1 MSRKQSL
8 QKMREVLVERRVALR
23 KAIEGDFSM
32 LRKLNRSGGDVA
44 DCALETSYSELSSKL
59 AEAET
64 REVKSIDNALRLMD
78 EGLYGK
84 CEGCKSNI
92 PLARLQAVPYA
103 TLCIDCKRLAEDHGH
118 QAGDVVDWS
127 QILPGSTGSI
137 GDMDLNVS

>member
-8 QKMREVLVERRVALR
+8 QKMREVLIERRVALR

>member
-8 QKMREVLVERRVALR
+8 QKMREVLIERRVALR

-32 LRKLNRSGGDVA
+32 LRKLDRSGGDVA

-92 PLARLQAVPYA
+92 PMARLQAVPYA

-118 QAGDVVDWS
+118 QAGDVVDWN
-127 QILPGSTGSI
+127 QILPGSTGNI

>member
-32 LRKLNRSGGDVA
+32 LRKLDRSGGDVA

-92 PLARLQAVPYA
+92 PMARLQAVPYA
-103 TLCIDCKRLAEDHGH
+103 TLCIECKRLAEDHGH
-118 QAGDVVDWS
+118 RSGDVVDWS
-127 QILPGSTGSI
+127 QILPDSTGNI

>member
-23 KAIEGDFSM
+23 KAVEGDFSM
-32 LRKLNRSGGDVA
+32 LRKLDRSGGDVA

>member
-32 LRKLNRSGGDVA
+32 LRKLDRSGGDVA

>member
-1 MSRKQSL
+1 
-8 QKMREVLVERRVALR
+8 MREVLVERRVALR

-32 LRKLNRSGGDVA
+32 LRKLDRSGGDVA

>member
-32 LRKLNRSGGDVA
+32 LRKLDRSGGDVA

-92 PLARLQAVPYA
+92 PMARLQAVPYA
-103 TLCIDCKRLAEDHGH
+103 TLCIECKRLAEDHGH
-118 QAGDVVDWS
+118 RSGDVVDWS

>member
-1 MSRKQSL
+1 
-8 QKMREVLVERRVALR
+8 MREVLIERRVALR

>member
-1 MSRKQSL
+1 MARKQSL

-32 LRKLNRSGGDVA
+32 LRKLDRSGGDVA

>member
-32 LRKLNRSGGDVA
+32 LRKLDRSGGDVA
-44 DCALETSYSELSSKL
+44 DWALETSYSELSSKL

>member
-8 QKMREVLVERRVALR
+8 QKMREVLIERRVALR

-92 PLARLQAVPYA
+92 PMARLQAVPYA

-118 QAGDVVDWS
+118 QAGDVVDWN
-127 QILPGSTGSI
+127 QILPGSTGNI

>member
-32 LRKLNRSGGDVA
+32 LRKLDRSGGDVA

-92 PLARLQAVPYA
+92 PMARLQAVPYA

-118 QAGDVVDWS
+118 QAGDVVDWN
-127 QILPGSTGSI
+127 QILPGSTGNI

>member
-32 LRKLNRSGGDVA
+32 LRKLDRSGGDVA

-137 GDMDLNVS
+137 GVDLNVS

>member
-8 QKMREVLVERRVALR
+8 QKMREVLIERRVALR

-32 LRKLNRSGGDVA
+32 LRKLDRSGGDVA